1 MSFNHH
7 DEIESLR
14 ASNAEL
20 RGQLNVATSLLLAA
34 RTALVL
40 ANNDG
45 AASRGDRPSTSEG
58 EPHARGDGG
67 VVETPPP
74 GNKGNK
80 QEAGVISL
88 LNNSQHEAVRI
99 DLSPGM
105 GSPLSQGTASSPAGV
120 AKADYFVETKDCAA
134 DTTSLDDYFQRRQT
148 LEEEESAHRVDVK
161 ESHAAELHA
170 MLQWRVQHLE
180 QSLHN
185 ERSEKLEWISH
196 ARRSIR
202 QEHVQECYAQ
212 WMERSTLLL
221 LEYIDETTQCFTKVV
236 HTLTAKREE
245 QWRTQWEKRDE
256 DHWVAL
262 EAQERS
268 WNAVAADCA
277 AVCAKSSFRTSTV
290 ELCAQESS
298 SRSKLWTTF
307 CEHMLR
313 MMHVHGQLCQK
324 AAFKQALDSGS
335 MLERLNAKI
344 EALEDRK
351 TKAEEERDA
360 YRERL
365 EQLLSQLEAE
375 MQEAVED
382 VACDVRDTTTVPLR
396 HQSDSVRESYGR
408 QGSTSASSPRTDAE
422 PIDRD
427 SDDDEE
433 SKDGDT
439 EILVGIGGGGGVAM
453 QRRGATTK
461 KKGAEHAET
470 EWSSPPRPLEIVTGL
485 Y

>member
-1 MSFNHH
+1 MSFDYR
-7 DEIESLR
+7 DEIEILR

-45 AASRGDRPSTSEG
+45 AESRGDRMSTSEG
-58 EPHARGDGG
+58 VPRTRQEGGD
-67 VVETPPP
+67 VETPLP
-74 GNKGNK
+74 GKKGDER
-80 QEAGVISL
+80 EADVLSL
-88 LNNSQHEAVRI
+88 LNQTQREAVRI
-99 DLSPGM
+99 DLSPGV
-105 GSPLSQGTASSPAGV
+105 GSPHSRGTASSTTVV
-120 AKADYFVETKDCAA
+120 AKADYFVETKDCAT
-134 DTTSLDDYFQRRQT
+134 DTTSLDDDFRRRQT
-148 LEEEESAHRVDVK
+148 LEEEETVHRLDVH
-161 ESHAAELHA
+161 ESHAAEMHA
-170 MLQWRVQHLE
+170 ILQWRVQHLE
-180 QSLHN
+180 QSLHDERN
-185 ERSEKLEWISH
+185 EKREWISH

-202 QEHVQECYAQ
+202 QEHLQECYAQ
-212 WMERSTLLL
+212 WMERSTLLF
-221 LEYIDETTQCFTKVV
+221 LEYTSEATEYFTKTVNALV
-236 HTLTAKREE
+236 AKRE
-245 QWRTQWEKRDE
+245 QHRRTQWEKRDE

-277 AVCAKSSFRTSTV
+277 AVCARSSFRTSTV

-324 AAFKQALDSGS
+324 ASFKQAVDSGS
-335 MLERLNAKI
+335 MLEQLNTKLAV
-344 EALEDRK
+344 LEERT

-365 EQLLSQLEAE
+365 EQLLTQLEAE

-382 VACDVRDTTTVPLR
+382 VVDVRDTTTVPLR
-396 HQSDSVRESYGR
+396 HQNDFGRERFGMH
-408 QGSTSASSPRTDAE
+408 GSTSGSPRTDAE

-427 SDDDEE
+427 SDDNEE
-433 SKDGDT
+433 DKDRDT

-453 QRRGATTK
+453 QRRGASTTK
-461 KKGAEHAET
+461 KGTTHADM